1 MSKNTTDELRE
12 ALERIWGGG
21 IDYAL
26 SPDFKELSDDEKDA
40 LYIRYRDTLIERA
53 EQLISNREKL
63 ARIDELESF
72 TGHSNEIPDSEV
84 RARIATLRKELDGGS
99 GET

>member
-1 MSKNTTDELRE
+1 MRKDTTDELRE

-40 LYIRYRDTLIERA
+40 LYIRYRDNLIERA

-63 ARIDELESF
+63 ARKKALNDM
-72 TGHSNEIPDSEV
+72 TVWANNEMAKDLV
-84 RARIATLRKELDGGS
+84 RKELDGGS
-99 GET
+99 DE